1 VLGPQGELVCHLT
14 TREQLKTYCPELA
27 RLLASTFRQNK
38 WVYVPVAQR
47 LDQPHLSG
55 FDPTDAPEF
64 RWPAAVIEAYD
75 RIEAEN
81 AEKEKQRKTESQ
93 R

>member
-1 VLGPQGELVCHLT
+1 MRPSQGHHGAIVTSTHPGIGPSQ
-14 TREQLKTYCPELA
+14 ELA
-27 RLLASTFRQNK
+27 RLLDSTFRQNK